1 VTTLGRRLTLCAILA
16 AVAVAFADSSIVVL
30 ALPSL
35 LQQFDTSVT
44 AVAWVVTAYNLVLA
58 LASLTLVWLVR
69 RVGAVLLVRAG
80 CAVFLGASLVCGFSG
95 SLWLLIVFRGVQG
108 LGAALVLVGALPL
121 VSALARTPAGG
132 SATWVG
138 ATVFGAAVGPA
149 CGGALTQLFSWH
161 AIFFA
166 QAPLPAL
173 AFLATFAR
181 REVRLPS
188 SESTAGVGRWRLLA
202 VDAAVALESAALVGL
217 LFIAVVMFIDV
228 WRLSPLAAAGAVSV
242 IPLATV
248 AVQFLSPVAERK
260 AVGVGI
266 MLFTTG
272 LAGMAFLP
280 ATSVPWAVVALGI
293 GGAGL
298 GLAVPRLGRVALAG
312 HRDLARAAARA
323 TCVRHLGLVLGLL
336 ALTPLL
342 AANLDTAA
350 DRAELE
356 GVATVLEAPAPGKVK
371 LQVAL
376 DLVPVLGRPPQDGIP
391 SFAQELAPRHQPE
404 LTAVGRQLDSV
415 VEATVTRAFRGSFL
429 LAGLFALLGLPF
441 VGLAVARR
449 EGSRHRCPIA
459 LVLLPIGI
467 AAFIGAEIASGALDY
482 GQKPKLLAP
491 CVSRSVPGGFA
502 QRQLLVGLD
511 ALACRLHTTREQL
524 IVRVS
529 STPLA
534 GSLASYIENPN
545 KLPSWLRAVGGL
557 LHLP

>member
-1 VTTLGRRLTLCAILA
+1 MTTLGRRLTLFAILA

-58 LASLTLVWLVR
+58 LASLTLIWA
-69 RVGAVLLVRAG
+69 GQAASEPVLLVRTG

-95 SLWLLIVFRGVQG
+95 SLSLLIVFRGVQG

-121 VSALARTPAGG
+121 VSALAKTPSRG
-132 SATWVG
+132 SANWVG

-173 AFLATFAR
+173 AFLATFAG
-181 REVRLPS
+181 REDPLPVS
-188 SESTAGVGRWRLLA
+188 GSTAGVGRWRLLA
-202 VDAAVALESAALVGL
+202 VDAAVAFESAALVGL

-248 AVQFLSPVAERK
+248 AVQFLSPAAERK
-260 AVGVGI
+260 AVGAGI

-280 ATSVPWAVVALGI
+280 ATSVPWAVAALGI

-342 AANLDTAA
+342 AANLDTAGRPRQA
-350 DRAELE
+350 RGCGNGARRA
-356 GVATVLEAPAPGKVK
+356 GARQGEAP
-371 LQVAL
+371 
-376 DLVPVLGRPPQDGIP
+376 GR
-391 SFAQELAPRHQPE
+391 ARPRARAGQTAAGRDPE
-404 LTAVGRQLDSV
+404 F
-415 VEATVTRAFRGSFL
+415 RAR
-429 LAGLFALLGLPF
+429 A
-441 VGLAVARR
+441 
-449 EGSRHRCPIA
+449 C
-459 LVLLPIGI
+459 
-467 AAFIGAEIASGALDY
+467 AETS
-482 GQKPKLLAP
+482 
-491 CVSRSVPGGFA
+491 SRS
-502 QRQLLVGLD
+502 
-511 ALACRLHTTREQL
+511 
-524 IVRVS
+524 
-529 STPLA
+529 
-534 GSLASYIENPN
+534 
-545 KLPSWLRAVGGL
+545 
-557 LHLP
+557 